1 MKKSGTVPNARK
13 GTIGSKRIS
22 LRRISLRSR
31 RLEVVDER
39 ENGRARGRPAGGEG
53 EGNKTDQNKKST

>member
-1 MKKSGTVPNARK
+1 MKKSGTVPNNRK
-13 GTIGSKRIS
+13 GTIGIK
-22 LRRISLRSR
+22 RISLRSR

-39 ENGRARGRPAGGEG
+39 ENGRAGGRPAGGEG

>member
-1 MKKSGTVPNARK
+1 MKKCGTVPNTRK
-13 GTIGSKRIS
+13 GTIGIK
-22 LRRISLRSR
+22 RISLRSR

-39 ENGRARGRPAGGEG
+39 ENGRAGGRPAGGEG